1 MTGEQPERRFVAPH
15 EKKRRSYARD
25 RRNAYGESP
34 HAARKAIP
42 LRKRQR
48 LRIERAKASL
58 LGQATD
64 EHSLEA
70 LELRLADAQQ
80 YRKQA
85 WKKHPDIPLREK
97 LEHLC
102 RRRGRQRP
110 ASGRDQS

>member
-1 MTGEQPERRFVAPH
+1 MTGEWQERRFVAPYD
-15 EKKRRSYARD
+15 KKRKSYTRD

-48 LRIERAKASL
+48 LRIERAKAKL
-58 LGQATD
+58 LLQQPD
-64 EHSLEA
+64 ESGLEA

-97 LEHLC
+97 LEHL
-102 RRRGRQRP
+102 RQRRGRLV
-110 ASGRDQS
+110 